1 MKELID
7 LHIHSC
13 HSDGVHPPAELVR
26 MAAERGLAAIA
37 VADHDAV
44 EGIDEAVSAGAQW
57 GVEVIPA
64 LELSV
69 EHGRYRDMH
78 ILGYWINHRDDALRE
93 RLAEFRRIRDD
104 RGRAIVERINRK
116 LVAARK
122 APLSYEQVRSL
133 ADGAVGRPH
142 IARVLMDAGYAR
154 DMGDAFK
161 RYLIPFNVPKRYI
174 PAADAIAEIR
184 RIGGVAVLAHP
195 TTVSDNRREL
205 RRIIE
210 ELMQLGL
217 DGIEVFNNMC
227 QKDEMIFLQSLA
239 DEFGLIV
246 TGGSDYHGIEDDV
259 EIGIGR
265 GGLAISRHLAV
276 ELKKRA
282 ESRAATRGMPVE

>member
-1 MKELID
+1 MKKLID
-7 LHIHSC
+7 LHIHSS

-26 MAAERGLAAIA
+26 MAAERGLATIA

-44 EGIDEAVSAGAQW
+44 EGIDEAVAAGEQW
-57 GVEVIPA
+57 GVEVVPA

-69 EHGRYRDMH
+69 EHGRYRDVH
-78 ILGYWINHRDDALRE
+78 ILGYWIDHRDEALRE

-104 RGRAIVERINRK
+104 RGRAIVDRINRK
-116 LVAARK
+116 LVASRK
-122 APLSYEQVRSL
+122 HPLSYEQVRSL

-142 IARVLMDAGYAR
+142 IARVLMNAGYAR

-161 RYLIPFNVPKRYI
+161 RYLIPFNVPKNYI
-174 PAADAIAEIR
+174 PAAVAIAEIR

-210 ELMQLGL
+210 ELVQLGL

-227 QKDEMIFLQSLA
+227 FKDDMIFLEGLA
-239 DEFGLIV
+239 DEFDLII

-265 GGLAISRHLAV
+265 GGLAVSHHLAV
-276 ELKKRA
+276 ELRKRA
-282 ESRAATRGMPVE
+282 ESRAATPHAPNR